1 MPTTKEIIERQI
13 QRLYDRMNNDSTS
26 KDDRFILSVMIA
38 NLSKLREKYDK
49 EEQ

>member
-1 MPTTKEIIERQI
+1 MSTKEIIERQI
-13 QRLYDRMNNDSTS
+13 QRLYARMNGSSISNEELLAISIT
-26 KDDRFILSVMIA
+26 IT